1 MMATPQAPAS
11 SIGFA
16 LSKVIPPIPTH
27 GKVKPSACSSATRS
41 GPHGAWASGLL
52 LVAYIGPTPTQS
64 A

>member
-27 GKVKPSACSSATRS
+27 GKVKPSACSSVIRF
-41 GPHGAWASGLL
+41 GPHGSWHQ
-52 LVAYIGPTPTQS
+52 AYYLWRT
-64 A
+64 